1 MNANRE
7 NPTLKRLEEQI
18 DWYDNKSTF
27 NQSCFKRLKIIEL
40 VAAALIPLLAGL
52 STLIPY
58 PAAIITITTGSL
70 GALIVVLE
78 SLQGLYQFQSN
89 WISYRSTC
97 EGLRHEKYLWLA
109 KAGPYAEAKDSD
121 RLLAERIESLISTEH
136 AKWVSTQEKAGN
148 KEINSRKIMKT

>member
-1 MNANRE
+1 MSTNQD

-18 DWYDNKSTF
+18 DWYDKKSAF
-27 NQSCFKRLKIIEL
+27 NQRCFKRFKIIEL
-40 VAAALIPLLAGL
+40 IAAALIPLLAGF

-58 PAAIITITTGSL
+58 PAIIIIITGIF

-109 KAGPYAEAKDSD
+109 KAGPYADAKDPD
-121 RLLAERIESLISTEH
+121 RLLAERIESLVSSEH
-136 AKWVSTQEKAGN
+136 AKWVSAQEKAGK
-148 KEINSRKIMKT
+148 KEEPPITIAK

>member
-1 MNANRE
+1 MDANPK
-7 NPTLKRLEEQI
+7 NPTLERLEDQI
-18 DWYDNKSTF
+18 GWYDKKSAS
-27 NQSCFKRLKIIEL
+27 NQRWFKGLKIIEL
-40 VAAALIPLLAGL
+40 IAAALIPLLAGI
-52 STLIPY
+52 SASIPY
-58 PAAIITITTGSL
+58 YVIITGGL

-109 KAGPYAEAKDSD
+109 KAGPYVDRKDPD

-136 AKWVSTQEKAGN
+136 AKWVSTQEKAGK
-148 KEINSRKIMKT
+148 KEETSDVGQ